1 MRRNNIKREK
11 RRATPIVDLLI
22 VGFDQFLKS
31 YNYF

>member
-22 VGFDQFLKS
+22 VGFDGQFLKS
-31 YNYF
+31 L

>member
-22 VGFDQFLKS
+22 VGFDDQFLKS
-31 YNYF
+31 L